1 MKARFFSLILALML
15 LCSCSYVPSDSSS
28 SSASSATS
36 SPSGDTSSSENATYS
51 PFTLGAYALYGFH
64 PVLSNSQANL
74 TLAPLLYESLF
85 SVNGQFEAEPVLCD
99 SYTVSEDGLVWT
111 FSIRS
116 GINFSDGTS
125 LTGEIVAD
133 ALTLAKS
140 PASFYASRLSEV
152 SSIRGTGQQVTIT
165 LSTPNGSFPTLLD
178 IPIALGE
185 GERPLG
191 TGPYVLSE
199 TGTHLSLIARSDW
212 WQGSSQLPVW
222 EIPLTSIGKAE
233 NLITAFDSG
242 EVSLIDAD
250 LTGNDAL
257 GYSGS
262 YQVWDYASTN
272 FVYLGYNTRQG
283 LCRDVEIRKAI
294 AQSIDREQICES
306 VFARHAV
313 EATLPVHPNSA
324 LYDTELAQ
332 SLALKSNAFEG
343 LDLSGRS
350 LTLLVNIEN
359 TAKSTLAN
367 LIAKQLELASGIS
380 VTVDRLP
387 WEEYLEALS
396 QGDFDLYLG
405 EVSLSADFNLTQ
417 LLSPTGT
424 LNYGGWNNSACGA
437 MIASMQSSAG
447 EERQVAARRLYSYL
461 NQWCPIAPICFK
473 NGTVLTQYGR
483 VSNLSPVQNNLF
495 FHLSQWTVE

>member
-1 MKARFFSLILALML
+1 MKARFFSLILGLML

-64 PVLSNSQANL
+64 PVLSNSQSNL

-212 WQGSSQLPVW
+212 WQCSSQLPVW

-417 LLSPTGT
+417 LRSPTGT

-437 MIASMQSSAG
+437 MIASMQSFAG

>member
-1 MKARFFSLILALML
+1 MKARFFSLILGLML

-64 PVLSNSQANL
+64 PVLSNSQSNL

-212 WQGSSQLPVW
+212 WQCSSQLPVW

-437 MIASMQSSAG
+437 MIASMQSFAG

>member
-1 MKARFFSLILALML
+1 MKARFFSLILGLML

-64 PVLSNSQANL
+64 PVLSNSQSNL

-212 WQGSSQLPVW
+212 WQCSSQLPVW